1 MQTNVDPAVLIIAY
15 RRAIEVSQI
24 LQISKENNIK
34 RIYIALDGPKKGNSD
49 GYNDNLKI
57 RQIVESFQKNYSGKV
72 IVLFRDQNVGCAA
85 SCLSACD
92 WVFENE
98 KHAII
103 LEDDCIPSK
112 DFFRFARHSLDV
124 LDSNKDAWL
133 ACGTQFAPKDNKSDS
148 WLFSKYALIWGW
160 VTNQENWKEISQAI
174 RAGNRIQKKDISI
187 WERAY
192 WNQGSR
198 RAYSGWKD
206 VWDTIL
212 LQQMIANG
220 KYSILA
226 SEPLITNVGDDSS
239 ATHTLERSPWLHLNF
254 GKFTVAEDAPII
266 SSETDRWLRK
276 NFYRIS
282 LRHLLTTKISLIRD
296 SLNVA
301 NVPFRP
307 LLERWDSAES
317 NRNIQ

>member
-1 MQTNVDPAVLIIAY
+1 MKSNIDPAVLIIAY
-15 RRAIEVSQI
+15 RRANEVIKI
-24 LQISKENNIK
+24 LQICKENNIN
-34 RIYIALDGPKKGNSD
+34 RIYIALDGPKKGNSE
-49 GYNDNLKI
+49 GYIDNLKI
-57 RQIVESFQKNYSGKV
+57 RKIVESFQNNYSGQV
-72 IVLFRDQNVGCAA
+72 ISLFRDQNVGCAA

-98 KHAII
+98 KYAII

-112 DFFRFARHSLDV
+112 DFFTFARYSLDV
-124 LDSNKDAWL
+124 LDNNKDAWL
-133 ACGTQFAPKDNKSDS
+133 ACGTQFAPKNNQSDS
-148 WLFSKYALIWGW
+148 WSFSKYALIWGW
-160 VTNQENWKEISQAI
+160 VTSQENWNEISQAI
-174 RAGNRIQKKDISI
+174 RVGNQIQKKDISF
-187 WERAY
+187 WERTY

-220 KYSILA
+220 KYSILP
-226 SEPLITNVGDDSS
+226 SEPLVTNVGDDSS
-239 ATHTLERSPWLHLNF
+239 ATHTLEKSSWLHLNF
-254 GKFTVAEDAPII
+254 GKFTVSEDVPTI
-266 SSETDRWLRK
+266 SKETDCWLRK

-282 LRHLLTTKISLIRD
+282 LRHFLTTKITLMRD
-296 SLNVA
+296 SLNIA

-307 LLERWDSAES
+307 LLDRWDFAES